1 MSNNLSFSNSP
12 VFSKCETNKIR
23 LSPVGITVSCPAK
36 IHPQIARLQ
45 FAHGNTQ
52 PKIAKELF

>member
-1 MSNNLSFSNSP
+1 LY
-12 VFSKCETNKIR
+12 
-23 LSPVGITVSCPAK
+23 AK